1 MHVVA
6 ECQHFYP
13 FVGELQLQPVYQFK
27 RYEARMSKVL
37 WRQENHPRN

>member
-6 ECQHFYP
+6 ECQHFYS
-13 FVGELQLQPVYQFK
+13 FVGELQVQPLCQFK
-27 RYEARMSKVL
+27 RDEARMSKVL